1 MEGSLSTIALNDV
14 LEVIHS
20 NRGTGLLSLNVVQGI
35 GRLPLELRFNEG
47 EVTGGAILDWEGLEA
62 ISTFPLNTRKGQFNF
77 GTQPMAGV
85 PLLPFKNFMG
95 EWARL
100 GEQWSRFRSQ
110 IDSPSRVLDTPKAH
124 EPYGVF
130 MGGKSIR
137 GAAKAWNVPLIIAMD
152 RAVRGL
158 EEEEVTKLRKYAWYG
173 LKVRHPAARRTQ
185 SDISDPHHLTAV
197 LDGSRNLGELIQSGI
212 SLRVMREY
220 LVQELSRG
228 ELEIAG
234 KGWLLRDLLWEME
247 VEESGLA
254 TGEKKP

>member
-1 MEGSLSTIALNDV
+1 MEGSLSTIALTDI

-20 NRGTGLLSLNVVQGI
+20 NQGTGLLSVTVTQGM
-35 GRLPLELRFNEG
+35 GRLPLELRFVDG
-47 EVTGGAILDWEGLEA
+47 QVVGGGIFDWEGLEA
-62 ISTFPLNTRKGQFNF
+62 VSTFPLGNRKGQFNF
-77 GTQPMAGV
+77 GTQPMVGI
-85 PLLPFKNFMG
+85 PLLPFKNFMS

-100 GEQWSRFRSQ
+100 GEQWNRFRTK

-137 GAAKAWNVPLIIAMD
+137 GAAKAWGVPLIIAMD
-152 RAVRGL
+152 RTIRGL
-158 EEEEVTKLRKYAWYG
+158 EDEAITKLRKYAWYG

-220 LVQELSRG
+220 LVQELSTG
-228 ELEIAG
+228 ELEVPG

-247 VEESGLA
+247 AEESSLA